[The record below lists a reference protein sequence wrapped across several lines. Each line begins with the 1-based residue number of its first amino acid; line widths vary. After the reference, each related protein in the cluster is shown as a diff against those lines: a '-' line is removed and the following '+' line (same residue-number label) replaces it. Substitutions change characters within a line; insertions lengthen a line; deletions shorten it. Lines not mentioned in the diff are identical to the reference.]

1 MSSKIK
7 HFLIY
12 FIPFSTFITSLSKND
27 VATHQCSAIFFTP
40 GRFKV
45 DIQCKTQ
52 SSLSAGL
59 STVSSNDT
67 HHTWKFIPPLEVLV
81 VN

>member
-1 MSSKIK
+1 M
-7 HFLIY
+7 LIY
-12 FIPFSTFITSLSKND
+12 FSLLSTFITSLSKND

-52 SSLSAGL
+52 SSSSGM
-59 STVSSNDT
+59 STVSNDT

>member
-1 MSSKIK
+1 MYIFCFNQF
-7 HFLIY
+7 FL
-12 FIPFSTFITSLSKND
+12 FSFLLYLRSTLISSLSKNET
-27 VATHQCSAIFFTP
+27 ATHECAAIFFTP

-52 SSLSAGL
+52 SS
-59 STVSSNDT
+59 STVSNDT
-67 HHTWKFIPPLEVLV
+67 HHHWKFIPPIEVLV

>member
-1 MSSKIK
+1 MIK
-7 HFLIY
+7 LINLL
-12 FIPFSTFITSLSKND
+12 FTQFSTFITSLSKND

-52 SSLSAGL
+52 SSSSGL